1 MMVVVKYTHLNFK
14 KMAQQLKQ
22 KEIVKPTKWEV
33 IYEDE
38 EGTSIWKYDTKKSIT
53 GPIEV
58 EYRFKKS
65 FNPWDQGR
73 KKTLGD
79 LAKES
84 KKRIKLQRT

>member
-1 MMVVVKYTHLNFK
+1 
-14 KMAQQLKQ
+14 MAQTIKN
-22 KEIVKPTKWEV
+22 KEIIKPTKWEV

-53 GPIEV
+53 GPFEV

-65 FNPWDQGR
+65 FNPWSQGK

-79 LAKES
+79 LAKET
-84 KKRIKLQRT
+84 KKKSKLQGT